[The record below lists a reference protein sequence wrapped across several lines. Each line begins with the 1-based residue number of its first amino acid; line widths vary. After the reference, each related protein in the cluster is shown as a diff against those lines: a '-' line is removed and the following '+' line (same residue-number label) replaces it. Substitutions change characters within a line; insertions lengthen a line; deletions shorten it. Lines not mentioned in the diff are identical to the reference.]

1 MLGPLHTDAILSF
14 QVIIANYLYLANHTR
29 LAVCLH
35 CFNWLQA
42 IRLLA
47 TRGHYSIDL
56 IIGYVVA
63 VFVSHPA
70 ERWGLYYSWG
80 IQPPLPSALET
91 FEILVGV
98 SSAEPAVAREDE
110 TKEKANNS
118 TSFLKLGGHDNSGHR
133 VQSDTS
139 VRIAVNIFADLTMK
153 RSESSPALYQRE

>member
-1 MLGPLHTDAILSF
+1 MPFLLF
-14 QVIIANYLYLANHTR
+14 QVIIANYLYLAKYTR

-56 IIGYVVA
+56 IVGYVVA

-70 ERWGLYYSWG
+70 ERWGLFSSG
-80 IQPPLPSALET
+80 GTQPPLPSALET

-98 SSAEPAVAREDE
+98 SSAEPRGNTAVSSEDE
-110 TKEKANNS
+110 MKEEANGS
-118 TSFLKLGGHDNSGHR
+118 TCPKPNIHDSSHR

-153 RSESSPALYQRE
+153 RSESSPAL